1 MIFFRRVR
9 AELEAATNA
18 LDEERFTFVNERIA
32 FRDEQYKELRALHVA
47 EMETLKE
54 RVRVLQESHDAT
66 AQWVRQLSGTLGVGA
81 PSQTETEIDIQDD
94 DVYDELADMTI
105 EHIFG
110 QIDGDPLGPVKV
122 VEENA

>member
-1 MIFFRRVR
+1 MIFRRVR

-18 LDEERFTFVNERIA
+18 LDEERFKFVNERIA

-47 EMETLKE
+47 EMEALKE
-54 RVRVLQESHDAT
+54 RVRVLQQSHDAI
-66 AQWVRQLSGTLGVGA
+66 AQWMQQLSGTIGVGA
-81 PSQTETEIDIQDD
+81 PSLTETEIDITDD
-94 DVYDELADMTI
+94 EEYDELADMTI